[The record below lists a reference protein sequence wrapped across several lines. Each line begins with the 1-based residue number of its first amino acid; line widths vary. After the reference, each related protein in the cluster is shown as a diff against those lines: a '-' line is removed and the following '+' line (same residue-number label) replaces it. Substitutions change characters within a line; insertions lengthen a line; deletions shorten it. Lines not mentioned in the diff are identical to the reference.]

1 MFPLRQVS
9 SIHLAQTRWMLDL
22 LLLVVHSDHS
32 EDPNQEQEHHYVKNV
47 SPKSLEED
55 AKILAE
61 KMDVF
66 SRYITR

>member
-22 LLLVVHSDHS
+22 LLLVVPDHS
-32 EDPNQEQEHHYVKNV
+32 EDPNQEQKHHYIKNV

-61 KMDVF
+61 KMDAF